1 MVDTTGAAPT
11 GERRAERLELRVPTS
26 PTQLPAVRAMTG
38 DLAMRM
44 DFDLDAVE
52 DLRLAVDEACA
63 TLAAIALGGSPLTV
77 VFEATREHLR
87 IDAWVPTADGVDVPR
102 DGFGW
107 AVLHTLVDTVEAGP
121 NDQATVPAGNGST
134 DPVAC
139 IAMVKRLR
147 RYSVAAGLADAL
159 GDPLD
164 DEVLADGGPTDH
176 DVSVAR

>member
-26 PTQLPAVRAMTG
+26 PTQLPAVRAMAA
-38 DLAMRM
+38 DLALRM

-63 TLAAIALGGSPLTV
+63 TLSSVALRDQPLTV
-77 VFEATREHLR
+77 VFEVSREQLR
-87 IDAWVPTADGVDVPR
+87 IDAWVPTAPGVDVPR

-121 NDQATVPAGNGST
+121 SNQATVPAGNGST
-134 DPVAC
+134 DPAAR
-139 IAMVKRLR
+139 IALVKRLP
-147 RYSVAAGLADAL
+147 RYSDADAL
-159 GDPLD
+159 TEPG
-164 DEVLADGGPTDH
+164 A

>member
-1 MVDTTGAAPT
+1 MVDTTGAAPA

-26 PTQLPAVRAMTG
+26 RTQLPAVRAMAG

-63 TLAAIALGGSPLTV
+63 TLASVALGGSPLTV
-77 VFEATREHLR
+77 VFEVSREDLR
-87 IDAWVPTADGVDVPR
+87 IEAWVPTEAGVDVPR

-107 AVLHTLVDTVEAGP
+107 AVLATLVDGVEAGP
-121 NDQATVPAGNGST
+121 SDQASVAAGNGS
-134 DPVAC
+134 DSPVAG
-139 IAMVKRLR
+139 ISLVKKLR
-147 RYSVAAGLADAL
+147 RYSVNDLLAEPDA
-159 GDPLD
+159 
-164 DEVLADGGPTDH
+164 

>member
-1 MVDTTGAAPT
+1 MVDTTGTAAPT
-11 GERRAERLELRVPTS
+11 GERRTERLELRVPTS

-63 TLAAIALGGSPLTV
+63 TLASVAQGDSPLTV
-77 VFEATREHLR
+77 VFEATREGLR
-87 IDAWVPTADGVDVPR
+87 IDVWVPTAAGVDVPR

-121 NDQATVPAGNGST
+121 SSQATVAAGNGSAT
-134 DPVAC
+134 PVAC
-139 IAMVKRLR
+139 ISLVKQLR
-147 RYSVAAGLADAL
+147 RYSASDTLAEQPDA
-159 GDPLD
+159 
-164 DEVLADGGPTDH
+164 

>member
-1 MVDTTGAAPT
+1 MVDTTGSAAT
-11 GERRAERLELRVPTS
+11 AERRAERLELRVPTS
-26 PTQLPAVRAMTG
+26 PTQLPAVRAMAG

-63 TLAAIALGGSPLTV
+63 TLAAVGLGDSPLTV
-77 VFEATREHLR
+77 VFEASREGLR
-87 IDAWVPTADGVDVPR
+87 IDAWVPTDDGVDVPR

-121 NDQATVPAGNGST
+121 SDQATVAAGNGAT
-134 DPVAC
+134 TPVAC
-139 IAMVKRLR
+139 ISLVKQLR
-147 RYSVAAGLADAL
+147 RYSAND
-159 GDPLD
+159 
-164 DEVLADGGPTDH
+164 VLAEQPGA

>member
-1 MVDTTGAAPT
+1 MVDTTGAAT
-11 GERRAERLELRVPTS
+11 GERRTERLELRVPTS

-63 TLAAIALGGSPLTV
+63 TLSSVALGDAPLTV
-77 VFEATREHLR
+77 VFEAARDGLR
-87 IDAWVPTADGVDVPR
+87 IDAWVPTAAGVDVPR

-121 NDQATVPAGNGST
+121 SNQATVAAGSGEST
-134 DPVAC
+134 PVAC
-139 IAMVKRLR
+139 ITLVKKLR
-147 RYSVAAGLADAL
+147 RYSAIDAL
-159 GDPLD
+159 TEQSDP
-164 DEVLADGGPTDH
+164 

>member
-1 MVDTTGAAPT
+1 MVDTTGAPAA
-11 GERRAERLELRVPTS
+11 ERRAERLELRVPTS

-63 TLAAIALGGSPLTV
+63 ILAAIALRDVPLTV
-77 VFEATREHLR
+77 VFEATRDALR
-87 IDAWVPTADGVDVPR
+87 IDAWVPTESGTDVPR

-107 AVLHTLVDTVEAGP
+107 AVLQTLVDSVDAGP
-121 NDQATVPAGNGST
+121 STQATVAAGNGTGS
-134 DPVAC
+134 PVAG
-139 IAMVKRLR
+139 IALVKNLR
-147 RYSVAAGLADAL
+147 RYSSGPGVDA
-159 GDPLD
+159 P
-164 DEVLADGGPTDH
+164 EH

>member
-11 GERRAERLELRVPTS
+11 GERRADRLELRVPSS
-26 PTQLPAVRAMTG
+26 PTQLPAVRAMAG

-63 TLAAIALGGSPLTV
+63 TLASVALGDSRLTV
-77 VFEATREHLR
+77 VFEATREGLR
-87 IDAWVPTADGVDVPR
+87 IDAWVPTAAGVDVPR

-121 NDQATVPAGNGST
+121 SNQATVPAGDGSAT
-134 DPVAC
+134 PVAG
-139 IAMVKRLR
+139 IALVKQLR
-147 RYSVAAGLADAL
+147 RHSALTEPDA
-159 GDPLD
+159 
-164 DEVLADGGPTDH
+164 

>member
-1 MVDTTGAAPT
+1 MVDTTDAAPT

-26 PTQLPAVRAMTG
+26 PTQLPAVRAMAG

-63 TLAAIALGGSPLTV
+63 TLASIAHGNEPLTV
-77 VFEATREHLR
+77 VFEATREGLR
-87 IDAWVPTADGVDVPR
+87 IDAWVPTASGVDVPR

-121 NDQATVPAGNGST
+121 TNQATVPGGDGSAS
-134 DPVAC
+134 PVAC
-139 IAMVKRLR
+139 IALVKQLR
-147 RYSVAAGLADAL
+147 RYSASDAL
-159 GDPLD
+159 AEPD
-164 DEVLADGGPTDH
+164 AN
-176 DVSVAR
+176 VSVAR

>member
-63 TLAAIALGGSPLTV
+63 TLAAIALGDSPLTV

-87 IDAWVPTADGVDVPR
+87 IDAWVPTAAGVDVPR

-107 AVLHTLVDTVEAGP
+107 AVLATLVDTVEAGP
-121 NDQATVPAGNGST
+121 RDQATVPAGDGSP

-147 RYSVAAGLADAL
+147 RYSMAAGAADAF
-159 GDPLD
+159 P
-164 DEVLADGGPTDH
+164 DEVLADAGPTDH

>member
-26 PTQLPAVRAMTG
+26 PTQLPAVRAMAG

-44 DFDLDAVE
+44 DFDLDSVE

-63 TLAAIALGGSPLTV
+63 TLASVALGDSPLTV
-77 VFEATREHLR
+77 VFEATRESLR
-87 IDAWVPTADGVDVPR
+87 IDAWVPTDAGVDVPR

-107 AVLHTLVDTVEAGP
+107 AVLATLVDTVEAGP
-121 NDQATVPAGNGST
+121 SDQATVAAGDGSAS
-134 DPVAC
+134 PVAG
-139 IAMVKRLR
+139 ISLVKRLR
-147 RYSVAAGLADAL
+147 RFSAND
-159 GDPLD
+159 
-164 DEVLADGGPTDH
+164 VLAEQPDA

>member
-1 MVDTTGAAPT
+1 MVDTTDAAPA

-26 PTQLPAVRAMTG
+26 PTQLPAVRAMAG

-63 TLAAIALGGSPLTV
+63 TLASIAQGDEPLTV
-77 VFEATREHLR
+77 IFEATREALR
-87 IDAWVPTADGVDVPR
+87 IDAWVPTGPGVDVPR

-121 NDQATVPAGNGST
+121 SDQATVSAGNGSAA
-134 DPVAC
+134 PVAC
-139 IAMVKRLR
+139 IALVKKLR
-147 RYSVAAGLADAL
+147 RYSASGAPVEPD
-159 GDPLD
+159 
-164 DEVLADGGPTDH
+164 V
-176 DVSVAR
+176 DVSAAR

>member
-1 MVDTTGAAPT
+1 MVDTTGAAPA

-26 PTQLPAVRAMTG
+26 RTQLPAVRAMAG

-63 TLAAIALGGSPLTV
+63 TLASVALAGSPLTV
-77 VFEATREHLR
+77 VFEVSREDLR
-87 IDAWVPTADGVDVPR
+87 IEAWVPTEAGVDVPR

-107 AVLHTLVDTVEAGP
+107 AVLATLVDGVEAGP
-121 NDQATVPAGNGST
+121 SDQATVAAGNGS
-134 DPVAC
+134 DSPVAG
-139 IAMVKRLR
+139 ISLVKKLR
-147 RYSVAAGLADAL
+147 RYSVNDLLAEPDA
-159 GDPLD
+159 
-164 DEVLADGGPTDH
+164 

>member
-26 PTQLPAVRAMTG
+26 PTQLPAVRAMAG

-63 TLAAIALGGSPLTV
+63 ILSSIGRGDEPLTV
-77 VFEATREHLR
+77 VFEATREALR
-87 IDAWVPTADGVDVPR
+87 IDAWVPTDPGVDVPR

-121 NDQATVPAGNGST
+121 SDQATVLAGNGS
-134 DPVAC
+134 DEPVAG
-139 IAMVKRLR
+139 IALVKRLR
-147 RYSVAAGLADAL
+147 RYSSANAL
-159 GDPLD
+159 TDPG
-164 DEVLADGGPTDH
+164 A

>member
-1 MVDTTGAAPT
+1 MVDTTDAAPT
-11 GERRAERLELRVPTS
+11 GERRPERLELRVPTS
-26 PTQLPAVRAMTG
+26 PTQLPAVRAMAG

-63 TLAAIALGGSPLTV
+63 TLASVASGDERLTV
-77 VFEATREHLR
+77 VFEATRESLR
-87 IDAWVPTADGVDVPR
+87 IDAWVPTAAGVDVPR

-121 NDQATVPAGNGST
+121 SDQATVAAGDGSPT
-134 DPVAC
+134 PVAC
-139 IAMVKRLR
+139 IALVKKLR
-147 RYSVAAGLADAL
+147 RYSANDAL
-159 GDPLD
+159 
-164 DEVLADGGPTDH
+164 VGPDA

>member
-26 PTQLPAVRAMTG
+26 PTQLPAVRAMAG

-63 TLAAIALGGSPLTV
+63 ILSSVAQGDSPLTV
-77 VFEATREHLR
+77 VFEATRESLR
-87 IDAWVPTADGVDVPR
+87 IDAWVPTDDGVDVPR

-107 AVLHTLVDTVEAGP
+107 AVLQALVDTVEAGP
-121 NDQATVPAGNGST
+121 SDQAAVLAGDGSSA
-134 DPVAC
+134 PVAG
-139 IAMVKRLR
+139 ISLVKKLR
-147 RYSVAAGLADAL
+147 RYSSIGQHGA
-159 GDPLD
+159 
-164 DEVLADGGPTDH
+164 